1 MKPAL
6 AALLVGVLASAG
18 WVLAAVVGADV
29 MPSYL
34 AGWLLVFGIPAGA
47 LLLVLAQEALGYV
60 GWSVLPMLRRAVLL
74 LPVVSLFAIPLLLL
88 QHGLYGRPGLDGS
101 APAAWAGRGGF
112 DVRMIVI
119 LVVLS
124 VFAVIFSRTPAR
136 PRRSLA
142 VLGCMLQ
149 IPLLSVAAVDWVM
162 ALQPGLNSSSIG
174 LLMISSQLGTACCL
188 VGFVVAV
195 RSSTRFPDQGMAL
208 LLTAVLALWGFLHF
222 VQYLVIWSA
231 DLPGEIVWY
240 QARLGGVGSAAV
252 AFAAVATF
260 LALAILP
267 SALGRVPAVL
277 ASTTAMLLL
286 AHLIETLWLVTPAFR
301 GHFSITAPDLLATF
315 GFGALMI
322 GLTLVLLPRAEV
334 RHT

>member
-1 MKPAL
+1 MKAAL
-6 AALLVGVLASAG
+6 ATLLVGVLAAAG
-18 WVLAAVVGADV
+18 WVLAALGGADV

-60 GWSVLPMLRRAVLL
+60 GWSVLPVLRRAVLL
-74 LPVVSLFAIPLLLL
+74 LPVVSLFALPLLL
-88 QHGLYGRPGLDGS
+88 QHGLFRRPGLDGS
-101 APAAWAGRGGF
+101 PPPAWAGGGGF

-124 VFAVIFSRTPAR
+124 LFAVIFSRTPAQ

-149 IPLLSVAAVDWVM
+149 VCLLSVAAVDWVM
-162 ALQPGLNSSSIG
+162 ALQPGLNSSAIG
-174 LLMISSQLGTACCL
+174 LLVISSELGTACCL
-188 VGFVVAV
+188 LAFVVAV
-195 RSSTRFPDQGMAL
+195 RSSTRFAGQGMAL

-240 QARLGGVGSAAV
+240 QARLGGGGTATV
-252 AFAAVATF
+252 AFAAVATV

-267 SALGRVPAVL
+267 SALARLPAVL
-277 ASTTAMLLL
+277 ASVAAMLLL
-286 AHLIETLWLVTPAFR
+286 AHWMETLWLVTPAFR
-301 GHFSITAPDLLATF
+301 GHFSITAPDLLATV
-315 GFGALMI
+315 GFGGLMV
-322 GLTLVLLPRAEV
+322 GLMLLLLPRAE
-334 RHT
+334 RSHAG